1 MTTGRWLSAI
11 LITAFAVSAFA
22 QEIPKDDSITVDAGQ
37 SAGKIKPLQDVDNG
51 PLCQRGAIDLTRYYK
66 ALGIRNV
73 RLHDVP
79 WTYDNALDI
88 NYVFPNWNADPD
100 RQENYDFTQ
109 SDFYIKT
116 ITDMGI
122 NIIFRLGYS
131 AEYKTPVHHNA
142 PPASYD
148 KWADIAA
155 HIVRHYNDGWD
166 NGQKL
171 GIKYWEIWNEPD
183 NNQFWTGPP
192 EQFDRLYEVTAKT
205 LKRMDPTLKVGGPAL
220 AYRLEFLDQFLN
232 YCQAHHVP
240 VDFVSWHI
248 YTQDPNEVSTHAQ
261 RIQEMQKQYGFE
273 HSESILDEWNYGPGQ
288 WQRLYV
294 DPKFTRA
301 FYDATQNGFGA
312 AFDVAVLTKL
322 QDTSVD
328 IATYYTGTTLA
339 FGMFTSYGAPLKP
352 YYAFLAFRRLLD
364 SPNRIAVDPVA
375 DDAVTTLAG
384 ISNDGRT
391 VRILMSNRS
400 KRARR
405 LHLKL
410 DGLPWKG
417 PSQCQR
423 QVVDDRYDLQGVG
436 ASKKFSSS
444 SLVEELD
451 GQSVLLLTIQPS
463 AQ

>member
-1 MTTGRWLSAI
+1 MLRERWLVTI
-11 LITAFAVSAFA
+11 LIAAFAISAFA
-22 QEIPKDDSITVDAGQ
+22 QETPKSESITVDAGR

-51 PLCQRGAIDLTRYYK
+51 PLCQRGVIDLSRYYK

-100 RQENYDFTQ
+100 RPESYDFTQ
-109 SDFYIKT
+109 SDYYIHT
-116 ITDMGI
+116 ITSLGI

-142 PPASYD
+142 PPTSYK

-155 HIVRHYNDGWD
+155 HIVRHYNDGWA

-171 GIKYWEIWNEPD
+171 GIQYWEIWNEPD
-183 NNQFWTGPP
+183 NKPFWSGTP
-192 EQFDRLYEVTAKT
+192 EQYDRLYEVTVKA
-205 LKRMDPTLKVGGPAL
+205 LKRVDPTLKVGGPAL
-220 AYRLEFLDQFLN
+220 AYELPFLDQFLN
-232 YCQAHHVP
+232 YCHAHHVP

-248 YTQDPNEVSTHAQ
+248 YTQDPNEVSTRAQ
-261 RIQEMQKQYGFE
+261 RIQEMQKQYGFQ
-273 HSESILDEWNYGPGQ
+273 HSENILDEWNYSPVR
-288 WQRLYV
+288 WDRLYV

-301 FYDATQNGFGA
+301 YFDAMHNGFGA

-339 FGMFTSYGAPLKP
+339 FGMFSSSGVPLKP

-364 SPNRIAVDPVA
+364 SPNRIAMGPVD
-375 DDAVTTLAG
+375 DDAVTALAG
-384 ISNDGRT
+384 ISDDGRM

-405 LHLKL
+405 FHIKL

-423 QVVDDRYDLQGVG
+423 QVVDDRYDLEEDH
-436 ASKKFSSS
+436 ATKIFSSS
-444 SLVEELD
+444 SLAEELD
-451 GQSVLLLTIQPS
+451 GQSVLLLTIQP
-463 AQ
+463 ATP